1 MTFVR
6 GLGAVGKAD
15 VAVAG
20 GKGASLG
27 ELVQA
32 GIPVPAGFV
41 VTAEAYAAF
50 RDEGVSPAFID
61 EVLTAFDDLG
71 GDFVAVR
78 SSATAEDGASASW
91 AGELETF
98 LNTTRENLVEHI
110 QRCWASIGS
119 ERAQMYRQAQGIE
132 EGGVSV
138 AVVVQCMVQSEV
150 SGIAFTAHPVTKDPN
165 VMIIEACWGLG
176 ELIVGGMVTPDAYTV
191 DKRTNSIVDATI
203 AEQATMM
210 VRGAHGTVVVDVP
223 MEQRA
228 AQKLS
233 PAQIET
239 LSALCIVIER
249 HYGFPCDIEWALAAG
264 EIFILQSRPITTL

>member
-6 GLGAVGKAD
+6 ELGDIGRED
-15 VAVAG
+15 VAIAG

-27 ELVQA
+27 ELVRA
-32 GIPVPAGFV
+32 GIPVPPGFV

-50 RDEGVSPAFID
+50 REGSVSLAFID
-61 EVLTAFDDLG
+61 EVLAAFDSLDN
-71 GDFVAVR
+71 DFVAVR

-91 AGELETF
+91 AGELETY
-98 LNTTRENLVEHI
+98 LNTTRENLVENI
-110 QRCWASIGS
+110 QRCWASLGS

-132 EGGVSV
+132 ESAVSV
-138 AVVVQCMVQSEV
+138 AVIVQCMVQSAV
-150 SGIAFTAHPVTKDPN
+150 SGIAFTVHPVTKDPN

-191 DKRTNSIVDATI
+191 DKRTRTVIETMI

-210 VRGAHGTVVVDVP
+210 VRGTYGTVVVDVP

-233 PAQIET
+233 ATQLEA
-239 LSALCIVIER
+239 LSSLCMTIER